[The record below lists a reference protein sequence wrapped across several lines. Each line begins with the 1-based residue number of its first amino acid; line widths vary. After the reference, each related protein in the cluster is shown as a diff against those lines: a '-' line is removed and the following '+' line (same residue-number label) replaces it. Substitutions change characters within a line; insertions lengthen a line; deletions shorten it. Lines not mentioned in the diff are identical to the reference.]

1 MASTT
6 LPSRNPAPGARPGPS
21 IVPGG
26 GRQRRWSLALV
37 AILVTLG
44 SALAFVVLWMNAGGR
59 KPVLALSN
67 DVVAGQIIQADDLTV
82 VRVSTDGGIHPISSS
97 QRNEI
102 IGKPAATNLL
112 AGTLL
117 VEEAVG
123 TADGLDTGTAVI
135 AVPVPK
141 TELPSEDLEAGDK
154 VVLYRTVDSAQA
166 GEFQAVEIGEGVVAS
181 VQSDDDDASDVRV
194 SVTVDDDVAPV
205 VANAVREDQ
214 IYLSQIA
221 GG

>member
-59 KPVLALSN
+59 KPVLALRN

-82 VRVSTDGGIHPISSS
+82 VRVSTDGGIRPIPSS
-97 QRNEI
+97 QREAVV
-102 IGKPAATNLL
+102 GEPAATNLL

-141 TELPSEDLEAGDK
+141 TELPSEDLEPGDK
-154 VVLYRTVDSAQA
+154 LVLYRTVDSAQA
-166 GEFQAVEIGEGVVAS
+166 GEFQAVEIGEGIVAS
-181 VQSDDDDASDVRV
+181 VQSEDDDASDVRV
-194 SVTVDDDVAPV
+194 SVTVDDDIAPV